1 MEQSKKKI
9 TIITVVKNSEATI
22 ERCIKSVL
30 SQNYKNIEYI
40 IIDGNSSDGTKEIIN
55 KYRDQISKIIIGDDG
70 GIWEAMNKGINLAS
84 GEILGFLN
92 SDDYYY
98 EKTTEIVNNYFS
110 NNNIDFLFGSVEKYK
125 LMHGY
130 SPWKVRWSFGF
141 YTSHSVGFFIKTKKH
156 LDVGLYNSRYLSADL
171 DFFYKMIISSL
182 VLNGLVK
189 KFQTK
194 LNLQKTRILNER
206 SKKSIHSII
215 DYISKEMFY
224 LDSIKS

>member
-98 EKTTEIVNNYFS
+98 EKTKR
-110 NNNIDFLFGSVEKYK
+110 G
-125 LMHGY
+125 
-130 SPWKVRWSFGF
+130 
-141 YTSHSVGFFIKTKKH
+141 
-156 LDVGLYNSRYLSADL
+156 
-171 DFFYKMIISSL
+171 
-182 VLNGLVK
+182 
-189 KFQTK
+189 
-194 LNLQKTRILNER
+194 
-206 SKKSIHSII
+206 
-215 DYISKEMFY
+215 
-224 LDSIKS
+224 